1 MIPLYEDFIVLLSR
15 KTLLAYTNMFF
26 LNDSQKNNKIM
37 YKYVKD
43 KYGKEKRK
51 PSFRKILD

>member
-37 YKYVKD
+37 YKYFKD
-43 KYGKEKRK
+43 KCDKEKRK

>member
-37 YKYVKD
+37 YKYFKD
-43 KYGKEKRK
+43 ECGK
-51 PSFRKILD
+51 

>member
-15 KTLLAYTNMFF
+15 KTLLPYTNMFF

-37 YKYVKD
+37 YKYFKD
-43 KYGKEKRK
+43 KCGKEKRK
-51 PSFRKILD
+51 RFFRKILD

>member
-37 YKYVKD
+37 YKYFKD
-43 KYGKEKRK
+43 ECGKEKRK
-51 PSFRKILD
+51 PSFRKTLD

>member
-37 YKYVKD
+37 YKYFKD
-43 KYGKEKRK
+43 KSGKEKRK
-51 PSFRKILD
+51 PFFRKILD